1 MKTRQLFFLL
11 ILLLAPVSLSAQ
23 EIVVKITVLN
33 PNSFPIPQAT
43 VELGHQKAVTDE
55 NGIAYF
61 RTGYFPVP
69 LTAEH
74 PDFERYEQI
83 VRFQNTD
90 TITTIIKL
98 FPKATDLDEVVV
110 TSEAVIRVYPKPF
123 THIIDFK
130 LNGDGI
136 LLICKE
142 NQRYFLRKLKDD
154 SEVIAETS
162 IPRQPLEFYTDCTNG
177 LHLLYADS
185 AYEIMQTSDSVFLLP
200 GITSTEL
207 HSLLDPCALSSDNHF
222 IFRQSGKH
230 NKAVQY
236 TLTDRS
242 SLESMLLY
250 STSDDLLI
258 RSLDEYAAENN
269 ISNNSPNLLGHA
281 LTLDQLHNE
290 RIKFQNQQHYKQ
302 NLSLP
307 IYVPVFRIYDSLM
320 IWDHFTDTATV
331 FSDNGIP
338 LRSFTFGHHYFDNWK
353 GNLILNEEKN
363 RLFACYEINGL
374 TQLREIDAA
383 TGTVLATTTLREHVY
398 PEHIQIRGNFIYYIF
413 HRFIDDS
420 INYIYKQRI
429 GNL

>member
-1 MKTRQLFFLL
+1 MSAMKIFCILFLPLFPNF
-11 ILLLAPVSLSAQ
+11 IFAQ
-23 EIVVKITVLN
+23 EIVVKVIVLN
-33 PNSFPIPQAT
+33 PNSFAIPRAS
-43 VELGHQKAVTDE
+43 VELGHQKAVADE
-55 NGIAYF
+55 NGTAYF

-74 PDFERYEQI
+74 PEFERYEQI

-90 TITTIIKL
+90 TIITMIKL
-98 FPKATDLDEVVV
+98 FPKATDLDEVVI

-123 THIIDFK
+123 THIIDFN

-154 SEVIAETS
+154 TEVVAETL
-162 IPRQPLEFYTDCTNG
+162 IPKQPLEFYTDCTNG
-177 LHLLYADS
+177 LHLLYAGS

-222 IFRQSGKH
+222 IFLQSGKH
-230 NKAVQY
+230 NKAVEY

-242 SLESMLLY
+242 TLESKLLY
-250 STSDDLLI
+250 TTSDDLLI
-258 RSLDEYAAENN
+258 RSLDEYAAEND
-269 ISNNSPNLLGHA
+269 ISNNSPNRFGHSLSIA
-281 LTLDQLHNE
+281 QLHDE

-307 IYVPVFRIYDSLM
+307 IYVPVFSIRDSLM

-331 FSDNGIP
+331 FSDNGTP
-338 LRSFTFGHHYFDNWK
+338 VRHFTFGHHYFNNWNSK
-353 GNLILNEEKN
+353 LILNEEKD

-374 TQLREIDAA
+374 TQLREIDPV
-383 TGTVLATTTLREHVY
+383 TGVVLATTLIREHVY
-398 PEHIQIRGNFIYYIF
+398 PEHIQIRGNYIYYIF

-420 INYIYKQRI
+420 INYIYKQ
-429 GNL
+429 